1 MHSCPVQLTMTA
13 LHEAAITGKVDT
25 VKFLVSRFNADLE
38 ARDGVSVPYLRS
50 CWASPTA
57 GVPIHTYIV
66 CYHECVSVALL
77 NSWYV

>member
-1 MHSCPVQLTMTA
+1 MTA

-57 GVPIHTYIV
+57 GVPIRTYIV
-66 CYHECVSVALL
+66 CYHERVSVALL